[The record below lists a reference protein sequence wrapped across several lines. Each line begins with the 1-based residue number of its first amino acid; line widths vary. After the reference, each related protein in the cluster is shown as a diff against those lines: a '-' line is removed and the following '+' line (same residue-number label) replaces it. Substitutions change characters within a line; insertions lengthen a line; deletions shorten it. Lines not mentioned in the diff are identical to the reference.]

1 MFILF
6 FFKSEWMECN
16 IKKFIVLLFSFL
28 FLLRRYKDLLK
39 ILYFLWD
46 DFYENN
52 FIVGIM
58 EILFVL
64 YCFFLIFMISV
75 LNDKLVLCVN
85 VVWVFIKCFI
95 WFVSLFEDL
104 NLRIMVVLFLLVK
117 FFEFCVCEFVIY

>member
-64 YCFFLIFMISV
+64 YCFFLVFVISV